1 MAGTVSINRR
11 RALKASATA
20 IAAAGGIGLPPS
32 VIAQANGGVD
42 LSRSPT
48 EEPPLFSVLA
58 TGTHWSASDAPIPQA
73 PGRTAEGRHGWQ
85 HRPLRGIAP
94 NRFSIVRESGES
106 ILAIDVKASASALTY
121 RFQLPPSRA
130 TLRWRWRAE
139 QFPERAEPGLKE
151 RDDFAARLY
160 LMFDLP
166 EARLS
171 FADRLALATAGLVQG
186 EPVPAATL
194 VYLLHQGRT
203 TDQPIASPF
212 TDRVAMWVVRGGA
225 QPNRWYD
232 ESRNWQQDFQ
242 RAFGQRYP
250 GPVPAPVAIAVGA
263 DGDQTG
269 ASFRSF
275 WGDLS
280 FS

>member
-1 MAGTVSINRR
+1 MAGTVSVGRR
-11 RALKASATA
+11 RALRTSAAA
-20 IAAAGGIGLPPS
+20 IAAASGTGLLPEAS
-32 VIAQANGGVD
+32 ARADD
-42 LSRSPT
+42 LASSGPFLT
-48 EEPPLFSVLA
+48 DEPPPFSALA
-58 TGTHWSASDAPIPQA
+58 AGTHWETADAATSQPS
-73 PGRTAEGRHGWQ
+73 GRGGDSQHGWL
-85 HRPLRGIAP
+85 HRRLRGITP
-94 NRFSIVRESGES
+94 NRFSIVHEAGKS
-106 ILAIDVKASASALTY
+106 ILAVDVQASASALTY
-121 RFQLPPSRA
+121 RFQSAPSRP

-139 QFPERAEPGLKE
+139 QFPERAEPGLKA

-171 FADRLALATAGLVQG
+171 FADRLALATAGLLQG

-203 TDQPIASPF
+203 TDHPIASPF
-212 TDRVAMWVVRGGA
+212 TDRVVMWVARGDA
-225 QPNRWYD
+225 QAGRWYE

-250 GPVPAPVAIAVGA
+250 GPISAPVAIAVGA

-269 ASFRSF
+269 ASFRAM

-280 FS
+280 FG